1 MVVYLQQNYDFTIQP
16 IFYYSTK
23 YFTIQ
28 CQRKYYGSTKILL
41 FNQNFAIQ
49 RNILLFNEIFYYLV
63 PTKIL
68 WFNQIFY
75 STKILLSNEIK
86 CQRKNIC
93 STKKFSS
100 AWKKINKTQNTVFF
114 RSVYYTLGGPRF
126 TCFQEFVVVLS
137 RGVTPQLSTSPH
149 QNAGDLLAGKLF
161 PDNLTFQNQKIEK
174 SGKSFTKFDFIRIF
188 FGKSGNFSSRFSK
201 IKKFCL
207 SVFPK
212 PDFFFRKSENL
223 LKCEREKV
231 LQMQE
236 TSWKCGSLPCNVG
249 ELTAVKYRFSK
260 NCKTQIF

>member
-41 FNQNFAIQ
+41 FNQNFAFQ
-49 RNILLFNEIFYYLV
+49 RNILLSNEIFYYLV

-100 AWKKINKTQNTVFF
+100 AWKKINKTQNTVF
-114 RSVYYTLGGPRF
+114 SGPCITRQGVRASHF
-126 TCFQEFVVVLS
+126 TWFCPF
-137 RGVTPQLSTSPH
+137 H
-149 QNAGDLLAGKLF
+149 
-161 PDNLTFQNQKIEK
+161 
-174 SGKSFTKFDFIRIF
+174 KF
-188 FGKSGNFSSRFSK
+188 
-201 IKKFCL
+201 L
-207 SVFPK
+207 SVGGVR
-212 PDFFFRKSENL
+212 DS
-223 LKCEREKV
+223 
-231 LQMQE
+231 
-236 TSWKCGSLPCNVG
+236 
-249 ELTAVKYRFSK
+249 
-260 NCKTQIF
+260 